1 MPDAATAGGSS
12 PRLCVDRVCPGLM
25 LSFYWWLLCWNT
37 HSVCGLF
44 FGKLHTQL
52 EVLRVACFASS
63 WIGEG
68 AAVVNNIVQA
78 VAVIDLR
85 S

>member
-1 MPDAATAGGSS
+1 MVCFSQVSCAVGGVT
-12 PRLCVDRVCPGLM
+12 RG
-25 LSFYWWLLCWNT
+25 
-37 HSVCGLF
+37 
-44 FGKLHTQL
+44 
-52 EVLRVACFASS
+52 ACLASS